1 MTMDQIFNKDAYKF
15 CGLFNSGYMGAVL
28 DMLKMSQHLYKK
40 EDVVAIYRFLADVI
54 EDESIP
60 WSGTFGLKNL
70 PKSAKIKASEPGEKI
85 IASSGSDTTPTRSA
99 RKTAN
104 LASE

>member
-15 CGLFNSGYMGAVL
+15 CGVFNSGYMGAVL

-70 PKSAKIKASEPGEKI
+70 SKSTKIKASEPKEES
-85 IASSGSDTTPTRSA
+85 IAPSGSDTTPNKSG

-104 LASE
+104 PVTE